1 MDFNKVFL
9 QYYEEVKKSL
19 LSSINEYKLPQ
30 HVMEYL
36 ENMIDYNVSSGKL
49 TRGIT
54 TLSTV
59 YELCSNNPTETQIKE
74 ACILG
79 WAIEWMQACFLLL
92 DDIMDRSEM
101 RRNKVCWYKRKEV

>member
-1 MDFNKVFL
+1 MNFYEVFL
-9 QYYEEVKKSL
+9 QYYDEVKKSL
-19 LSSINEYKLPQ
+19 LYNINEYKLSQ

-36 ENMIDYNVSSGKL
+36 EYMIDYNVRSGKL
-49 TRGIT
+49 TRGIA

-59 YELCSNNPTETQIKE
+59 YELSGNNLTEIQIKE

-79 WAIEWMQACFLLL
+79 WAIEWLQACFLLL